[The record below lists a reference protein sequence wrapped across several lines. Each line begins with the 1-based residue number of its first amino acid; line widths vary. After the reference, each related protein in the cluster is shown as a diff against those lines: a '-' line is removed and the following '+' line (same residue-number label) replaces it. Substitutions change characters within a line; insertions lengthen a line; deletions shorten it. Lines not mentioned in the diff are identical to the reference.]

1 MPAPPTQRE
10 IGQIIALRAG
20 GKSIREIA
28 KLVDRSPRC
37 VNVALKKLDLED
49 PENSLLQADLHL
61 TRLAPIAA
69 INVSDTMVNADPR
82 LRYEASRD
90 YLRGRRLYTD
100 SVDVT
105 NYNARPTAD
114 LVQLLT
120 DALSSIKSNTAI
132 ESTEAEFEVVD
143 NNTET
148 TNKQALISDQ
158 AATDK

>member
-10 IGQIIALRAG
+10 IGQIVALRAG

-28 KLVDRSPRC
+28 KLIDRSPRC
-37 VNVALKKLDLED
+37 VNVALKKLDLDD
-49 PENSLLQADLHL
+49 PENSLLQADVHL
-61 TRLAPIAA
+61 TRLAPLAA
-69 INVSDTMVNADPR
+69 INVSETMTGDDPR
-82 LRYEASRD
+82 LKYEASRD

-120 DALSSIKSNTAI
+120 DALNSIKSNTAI
-132 ESTEAEFEVVD
+132 ESTEAEFEVVE
-143 NNTET
+143 NSAET
-148 TNKQALISDQ
+148 SVKQLPTSDQ
-158 AATDK
+158 STNE